1 MITDEIIYDYISS
14 KKSVREH
21 QTPKDIV
28 EYMIN
33 RFEEKVSFKE
43 ALYRFRN
50 KIFETP
56 KCKIC
61 GNKIKFGR
69 EGFSNYC
76 CRKCMAAGA
85 SITKKN
91 NPIFVYNFSKPEVR
105 EKAKQTIISKYGVD
119 NVQRLKEV
127 REKAKQTKLERYG
140 DENYNNTEKFKNTC
154 REKYGCNVPA
164 QNKEIREKQVKT
176 SFERYGGYFNKEQ
189 VSKTIQEKYGVEWF
203 TQTDIIKE
211 KNNTIEAKEKQYRTK
226 KKNKSFNSSKKEKEC
241 FGIISKIYPDVI
253 TQYRSEEY
261 PFNCDFYIPSTKMY
275 IEFNGNWTH
284 GGHAYDENNKDDINT
299 LNIWNEKAK
308 TSDFYKNAIYTWT
321 IRDVNKRNCA
331 KANNLNFY
339 EFYNI
344 NDLKD
349 FLMHHSC

>member
-1 MITDEIIYDYISS
+1 MITDEIIYNYIAS
-14 KKSVREH
+14 KKSVREC
-21 QTPKDIV
+21 QTPKEIV
-28 EYMIN
+28 NYMIN
-33 RFEEKVSFKE
+33 RFGDPISFKE

-61 GNKIKFGR
+61 GNSITFKRG
-69 EGFSNYC
+69 GFSNYC
-76 CRKCMAAGA
+76 CPKCLAQAAA
-85 SITKKN
+85 ITKKN
-91 NPIFVYNFSKPEVR
+91 NPNWQSPFCRKEVR

-154 REKYGCNVPA
+154 REKYGCNAPA

-189 VSKTIQEKYGVEWF
+189 VSKTVQEKYGVEWF

-211 KNNTIEAKEKQYRTK
+211 KNNTIEAREKQYNTK
-226 KKNKSFNSSKKEKEC
+226 KKNRSFNSSKKEKEC
-241 FGIISKIYPDVI
+241 FNLISKIYPDVI
-253 TQYRSEEY
+253 TQYRSEKY
-261 PFNCDFYIPSTKMY
+261 PFNCDFYIPSIDTY
-275 IEFNGNWTH
+275 IEYNGSWTH
-284 GGHAYDENNKDDINT
+284 GGHPFNETDNNDINVLHLWT
-299 LNIWNEKAK
+299 EKAK
-308 TSDFYKNAIYTWT
+308 TSNFYKNAIHTWT

-349 FLMHHSC
+349 FLMHHNC